1 MACTRPLNAYQT
13 PSGKVLFTPHP
24 DSTFIQLARPHYHL
38 VLFNHDFYDKV
49 LFKSGKF
56 PLFISDTLRD
66 LWPHGHSVLQGINSM
81 EAAKNAFAS

>member
-56 PLFISDTLRD
+56 GKAPRHDFDVHRAVRSS
-66 LWPHGHSVLQGINSM
+66 W
-81 EAAKNAFAS
+81 